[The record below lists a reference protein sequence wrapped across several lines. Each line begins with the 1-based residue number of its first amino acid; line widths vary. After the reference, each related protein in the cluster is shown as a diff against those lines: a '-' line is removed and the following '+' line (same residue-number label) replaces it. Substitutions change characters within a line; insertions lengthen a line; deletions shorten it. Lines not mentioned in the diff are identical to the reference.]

1 MSTIHRLRSV
11 IRRALGTPDASEV
24 ARALAEL
31 RQAID
36 ELRQSVAHIEQLAID
51 DTDARRIDDT
61 RRHVDQLQAVVL
73 EHAERLDDI
82 AGRPSGRPPT

>member
-1 MSTIHRLRSV
+1 MSAIHRLRQV
-11 IRRALGTPDASEV
+11 LRRTLGTPDASEV
-24 ARALAEL
+24 AQELNEL

-36 ELRQSVAHIEQLAID
+36 DLRRSVACIEQLATD

-61 RRHVDQLQAVVL
+61 GRHIDQLQAVVL